1 MEVISLKLDENM
13 LNNIDKSLQK
23 HNYSTRT
30 EFVRDAIREKLEK
43 MTRDELIQEFMKT
56 AGKAGKT
63 TTDAHRRRIGEEAVK
78 ELAKERGWDL

>member
-30 EFVRDAIREKLEK
+30 EFVRDAIREKLEN
-43 MTRDELIQEFMKT
+43 MTREELIQEFLKT
-56 AGKAGKT
+56 KGKFKHMNT
-63 TTDAHRRRIGEEAVK
+63 SDEDLERIRQK
-78 ELAKERGWDL
+78 SYDELCKKKGW